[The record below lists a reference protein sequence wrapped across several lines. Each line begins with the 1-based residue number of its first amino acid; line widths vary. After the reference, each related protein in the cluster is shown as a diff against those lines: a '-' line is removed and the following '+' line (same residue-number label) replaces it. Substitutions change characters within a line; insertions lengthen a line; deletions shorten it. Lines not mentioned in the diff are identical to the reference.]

1 MDPEAHLSSHLNYI
15 HTPTEETNN
24 QWIMP
29 EIIPSSPFA
38 FYAFY
43 QLYRQFYDVPK
54 LAYCGYYTPTIVLVP
69 RHLRYHRGQAFVIH
83 HLEKESAQ
91 QGPPCSRNSRFR
103 RGRQLCLT
111 WVHWDVRQAANYL
124 GHRTVL
130 ADSRFPGLS
139 VSRDPS
145 HRAEG
150 SQVQLQC
157 SK

>member
-54 LAYCGYYTPTIVLVP
+54 LTVDI
-69 RHLRYHRGQAFVIH
+69 IH
-83 HLEKESAQ
+83 QRLYSSQ
-91 QGPPCSRNSRFR
+91 
-103 RGRQLCLT
+103 
-111 WVHWDVRQAANYL
+111 D
-124 GHRTVL
+124 
-130 ADSRFPGLS
+130 LS
-139 VSRDPS
+139 LI
-145 HRAEG
+145 HI
-150 SQVQLQC
+150 
-157 SK
+157 